1 MHAASVFRNSRSLD
15 AALDALVDHAAMLGF
30 DAIDYGYLPRAR
42 RYDGGWNAPDIA
54 SRRFPPRWERGWTR
68 YASQDPFLWICYQQN
83 LPLDWNEVKDA
94 AWLSATQRQAISFID
109 ELGFLDGISV
119 PIHLS
124 DGRFA
129 FVSGLSHAS
138 HGEWRERE
146 QSVEQL
152 FVLAHAF
159 HSAVAQHV
167 GVHGPTTVTTLTPRE
182 REVLTHAVAGR
193 NAPSTARA
201 MHRALETVRR
211 QRKSAM
217 SKLGAQTIAQAVAR
231 ALSLGLI

>member
-1 MHAASVFRNSRSLD
+1 MHAATVFRNARSLD
-15 AALDALVDHAAMLGF
+15 AALDALVDHATMLGF
-30 DAIDYGYLPRAR
+30 DAIDYGYMPRAR
-42 RYDGGWNAPDIA
+42 RCDGGWNSPDIA

-68 YASQDPFLWICYQQN
+68 YASEDPYLWICYQQN
-83 LPLDWNEVKDA
+83 LPLDWNEVKNA
-94 AWLSATQRQAISFID
+94 AWLSATQREAITFID
-109 ELGFLDGISV
+109 KLGFQDGISV

-129 FVSGLSHAS
+129 FVSGVSHAA
-138 HGEWRERE
+138 HGEWRTRE

-159 HSAVAQHV
+159 HASVAQHV
-167 GVHGPTTVTTLTPRE
+167 GVQGPGAVTKLTPRE
-182 REVLTHAVAGR
+182 REVLAHAAAGR

-217 SKLGAQTIAQAVAR
+217 SKLSAQTIAQAVAR
-231 ALSLGLI
+231 ALALGLI